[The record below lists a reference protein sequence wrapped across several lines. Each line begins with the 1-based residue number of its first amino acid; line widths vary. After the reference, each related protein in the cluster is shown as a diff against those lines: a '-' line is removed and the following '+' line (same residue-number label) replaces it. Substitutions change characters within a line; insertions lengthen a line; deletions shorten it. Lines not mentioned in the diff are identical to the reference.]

1 MESESLD
8 RRMAR
13 EATLGLL
20 VLVGLLAILVLTVY
34 LKARTVWDGH
44 EEHLLTQPVNVFT
57 IGNDNVLVPTRLP
70 PLVPLPRVES
80 NEMVDLGELRPMAPE
95 RLAEWLGGMTGGI
108 RIATA
113 DPSLPLGS
121 DNVGDNEPASPPTLS
136 PRDVESQSLPTPDPP
151 TLPPRADSADAMG
164 LNPTSNPS
172 RLPNPAWPQLPS
184 GLPTVR
190 EIPERVSEEPAA
202 GTERTFDAN
211 VENAVN
217 EAKLDPP
224 SGALPEALGNRMTT
238 VVTVTPAT
246 DPTVGVDSAPPTL
259 PTTGLPTTGLPTPG
273 LPTTGLPTTQ
283 PQTLALPAP
292 NSTAASLPAPG
303 ATAMSLPTPSLPTP
317 SLPTPS
323 VTPPTLPTPSVTTPS
338 LPTPSVTTPT
348 LPAPSVTTPSLP
360 TPSLPIE
367 AGTLR
372 TPSSVRSS
380 DATVAVSQP
389 APENRVAGPAF
400 TVDQLKAAMRR
411 VPLPAGVSLLDL
423 SRQLYGDE
431 RYGLAILQLNHR
443 RADAAGQFPPGA
455 QLMVLPA
462 EMFEFV
468 YPDLVAAAPTAPLA
482 ADHGTVQPVAFADEV
497 PSSPSSN
504 LPTSPTT
511 ATNSF
516 PRAPTEPSRLRRSV
530 LEAAP
535 DLPPHVTPTPDFAN
549 SAGTA
554 SSTEWIVTEGGES
567 LFQLA
572 GEYLDQASHYLT
584 LYQWNY
590 ELLEGRY
597 RPTDPLPR
605 GLRLRIAPPTQR

>member
-1 MESESLD
+1 
-8 RRMAR
+8 
-13 EATLGLL
+13 
-20 VLVGLLAILVLTVY
+20 
-34 LKARTVWDGH
+34 
-44 EEHLLTQPVNVFT
+44 
-57 IGNDNVLVPTRLP
+57 
-70 PLVPLPRVES
+70 
-80 NEMVDLGELRPMAPE
+80 
-95 RLAEWLGGMTGGI
+95 
-108 RIATA
+108 
-113 DPSLPLGS
+113 
-121 DNVGDNEPASPPTLS
+121 
-136 PRDVESQSLPTPDPP
+136 
-151 TLPPRADSADAMG
+151 
-164 LNPTSNPS
+164 
-172 RLPNPAWPQLPS
+172 
-184 GLPTVR
+184 
-190 EIPERVSEEPAA
+190 
-202 GTERTFDAN
+202 
-211 VENAVN
+211 
-217 EAKLDPP
+217 
-224 SGALPEALGNRMTT
+224 
-238 VVTVTPAT
+238 
-246 DPTVGVDSAPPTL
+246 
-259 PTTGLPTTGLPTPG
+259 
-273 LPTTGLPTTQ
+273 
-283 PQTLALPAP
+283 
-292 NSTAASLPAPG
+292 
-303 ATAMSLPTPSLPTP
+303 
-317 SLPTPS
+317 
-323 VTPPTLPTPSVTTPS
+323 
-338 LPTPSVTTPT
+338 
-348 LPAPSVTTPSLP
+348 
-360 TPSLPIE
+360 
-367 AGTLR
+367 
-372 TPSSVRSS
+372 
-380 DATVAVSQP
+380 VAVSQP

-497 PSSPSSN
+497 PSSTSSPSSN

-511 ATNSF
+511 ATNAF

-530 LEAAP
+530 LEAVP
-535 DLPPHVTPTPDFAN
+535 DLPTRATPTPDFAN

-554 SSTEWIVTEGGES
+554 SPTEWIVTEGGES